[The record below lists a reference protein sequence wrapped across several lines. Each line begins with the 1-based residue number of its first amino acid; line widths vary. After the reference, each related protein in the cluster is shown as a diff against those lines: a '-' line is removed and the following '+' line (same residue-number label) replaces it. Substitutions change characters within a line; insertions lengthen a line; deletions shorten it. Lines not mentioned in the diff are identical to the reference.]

1 MEFGYIFVLVVVEIK
16 VKVNFDLKW
25 VLEIE
30 VEVCYD
36 MIVFLINVNE
46 YVGDVGWYIYL
57 GLISFDV
64 LDIVLVL

>member
-1 MEFGYIFVLVVVEIK
+1 M
-16 VKVNFDLKW
+16 
-25 VLEIE
+25 EIE
-30 VEVCYD
+30 EEVCYD